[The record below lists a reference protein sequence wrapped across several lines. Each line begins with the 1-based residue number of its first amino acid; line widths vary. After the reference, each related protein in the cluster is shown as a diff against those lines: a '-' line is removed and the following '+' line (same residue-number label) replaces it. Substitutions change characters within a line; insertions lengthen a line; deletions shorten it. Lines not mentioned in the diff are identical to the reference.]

1 MKNIK
6 TANVIL
12 ILSGLL
18 LIPLFFLRLHTP
30 SSVLDAIFF
39 LVQCVF
45 IGSVADWFAVTAL
58 FRKPL
63 GISFHTELIP
73 RNRDKIIGGIRKA
86 IEKKLL
92 TRETAEM
99 MVADLSVENL
109 IYSFMNNEERRTRLI
124 HQTAEML
131 AEKFMDARPVLLET
145 GREMVVSRKEE
156 IAGFICDSIIS
167 RSDILLDRLLD
178 LAEKKLEEEKTD
190 EVLAARLKTYVM
202 EELAPGNMMIGLALL
217 TGAVNFE
224 HMAKAISRAAR
235 EELQHLDRAQV
246 YGEWNTSL
254 RALAADRRVMD
265 MLKANVVRL
274 AHTDRVQS
282 ILCSLPGYTD
292 EKVLATDMAGAMEQ
306 GLYTVINDRE
316 TMQKIEESSVS
327 LFRKVLSYEQ
337 SFAGAEAENILKR
350 FSKVKFNRF
359 LYEKTAD
366 ELGWIRING
375 AVVGCIG
382 GTIFLSVLWL
392 VEKISG

>member
-1 MKNIK
+1 
-6 TANVIL
+6 
-12 ILSGLL
+12 
-18 LIPLFFLRLHTP
+18 
-30 SSVLDAIFF
+30 
-39 LVQCVF
+39 
-45 IGSVADWFAVTAL
+45 
-58 FRKPL
+58 
-63 GISFHTELIP
+63 
-73 RNRDKIIGGIRKA
+73 
-86 IEKKLL
+86 
-92 TRETAEM
+92 
-99 MVADLSVENL
+99 
-109 IYSFMNNEERRTRLI
+109 
-124 HQTAEML
+124 
-131 AEKFMDARPVLLET
+131 
-145 GREMVVSRKEE
+145 
-156 IAGFICDSIIS
+156 
-167 RSDILLDRLLD
+167 
-178 LAEKKLEEEKTD
+178 
-190 EVLAARLKTYVM
+190 M

-254 RALAADRRVMD
+254 RALAADQRVMD
-265 MLKANVVRL
+265 MLKASVVRL
-274 AHTDRVQS
+274 AHTDRVQA

-292 EKVLATDMAGAMEQ
+292 EKVLATDLAGAMEQ

-337 SFAGAEAENILKR
+337 SFAGTEAENILKR

-375 AVVGCIG
+375 AVVGCMG